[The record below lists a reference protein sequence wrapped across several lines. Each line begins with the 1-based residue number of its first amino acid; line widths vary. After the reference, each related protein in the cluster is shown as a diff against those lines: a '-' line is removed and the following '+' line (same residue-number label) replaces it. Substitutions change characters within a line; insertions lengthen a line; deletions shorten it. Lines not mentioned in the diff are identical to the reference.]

1 MLTLTKHIEK
11 RIILPYLLVFIVEII
26 FKAFFA
32 IWEDDKLDMIHGI
45 WIMISTSL
53 LIVYSLYDM
62 YTLIY
67 SRKHYFYYTLKYN
80 INTILFIHSLLY
92 IINNF
97 VFYLLYVNYDNVD
110 ILAKLISLISF
121 YALNLALL
129 LIFRS
134 MSNIKIG
141 SLLYLLILAIITL
154 TYSISFVSI
163 NLNNHTIKQFMVG
176 AVNNDSIFQIYTI
189 LIPITVI
196 SGKEHA
202 LITNTLLIN
211 IVIAIISLVLYFFL
225 RKRKYNW

>member
-1 MLTLTKHIEK
+1 
-11 RIILPYLLVFIVEII
+11 
-26 FKAFFA
+26 
-32 IWEDDKLDMIHGI
+32 
-45 WIMISTSL
+45 
-53 LIVYSLYDM
+53 
-62 YTLIY
+62 
-67 SRKHYFYYTLKYN
+67 
-80 INTILFIHSLLY
+80 
-92 IINNF
+92 
-97 VFYLLYVNYDNVD
+97 
-110 ILAKLISLISF
+110 
-121 YALNLALL
+121 
-129 LIFRS
+129 